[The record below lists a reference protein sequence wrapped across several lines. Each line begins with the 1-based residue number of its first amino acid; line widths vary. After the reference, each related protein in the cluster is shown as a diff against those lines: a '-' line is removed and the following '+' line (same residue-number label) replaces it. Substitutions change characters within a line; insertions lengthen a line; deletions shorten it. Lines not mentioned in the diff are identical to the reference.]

1 MAVPDTVGAETKVAL
16 WEFNWKQMIGRSVI
30 ETIFPTFYPQEADA
44 NREDRPRLDILLT
57 FENGDSVRHHPGARP
72 IWSSEPQPT
81 EAMRMR
87 MQRLRKLHKKRRTA
101 QGKAIAKSH
110 GDVFNPFRKMHVILA
125 KMSLYSFILFA
136 WQRGAL

>member
-57 FENGDSVRHHPGARP
+57 FENGDSVRYHPGAHP
-72 IWSSEPQPT
+72 IWSSEPQPNRGHANDNAT
-81 EAMRMR
+81 
-87 MQRLRKLHKKRRTA
+87 
-101 QGKAIAKSH
+101 
-110 GDVFNPFRKMHVILA
+110 LA
-125 KMSLYSFILFA
+125 KVA
-136 WQRGAL
+136 EEKNRPGEGHC